1 MIKELLD
8 QSYPIYKQLLLK
20 KKREKKYCL
29 THKKHV
35 IML

>member
-20 KKREKKYCL
+20 KKSEKRNIALHIKN
-29 THKKHV
+29 
-35 IML
+35 ML